1 MEKDKSSLASRT
13 LALLGVGIFGFVVLR
28 YVYQQLTLLNQYT
41 YQFINARINKVSLQN
56 INFNLKM
63 RINNRSSINATI
75 EEIAIRIFLDNIEV
89 GNVTETNPFTILP
102 TNFFIADINMDI
114 DPRMV
119 LSNAVTFGL
128 DISKLKDLPMDFQGF
143 VRIKTGIV
151 SRVIPVRY
159 STTFKEYFE
168 LGEYSATK

>member
-1 MEKDKSSLASRT
+1 MENEKKNLASRT
-13 LALLGVGIFGFVVLR
+13 LALLGVGVLGFVVLR

-41 YQFINARINKVSLQN
+41 YQFINAKINKVSLQN

-63 RINNRSSINATI
+63 RINNKSSINATI

-89 GNVTETNPFTILP
+89 GSVTETKPFTILP

-143 VRIKTGIV
+143 VRIRTGIL

-168 LGEYSATK
+168 LG